1 MTCIDLNVICDE
13 KDLLRCEGRLKN
25 ALIPYQAKAPYL
37 INSESYLA
45 TLIVNDICTRFKQIS
60 IKQTLIKLRQ
70 NFWICRGKQFV
81 RNIIRKSVIFKKY
94 KGPSYQYPVSL
105 PFSELRIDNE
115 FAFYATGLDNFG
127 ELFVRS
133 LFTKDSSTLFKVWVN
148 LYCTT
153 YVLYHI
159 LIQPCS

>member
-1 MTCIDLNVICDE
+1 MICKDLNVICDE

-45 TLIVNDICTRFKQIS
+45 TLVVHDISPRFKQIS
-60 IKQTLIKLRQ
+60 IKQTLTKLRQ

-105 PFSELRIDNE
+105 PFSE
-115 FAFYATGLDNFG
+115 
-127 ELFVRS
+127 
-133 LFTKDSSTLFKVWVN
+133 
-148 LYCTT
+148 
-153 YVLYHI
+153 
-159 LIQPCS
+159 